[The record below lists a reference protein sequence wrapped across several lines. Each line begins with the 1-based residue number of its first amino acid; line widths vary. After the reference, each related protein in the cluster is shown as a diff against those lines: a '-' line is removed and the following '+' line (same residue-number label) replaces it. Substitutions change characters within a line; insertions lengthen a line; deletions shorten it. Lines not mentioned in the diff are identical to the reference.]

1 MLTNFRLLLVF
12 QNRSAQLRSQG
23 CAENSDKE
31 LASGNAAQESARR
44 HSSLLLAVAI
54 LFLLHQCGHRQS
66 LGSPFFLDFALGD
79 NFLLLDGGLG
89 LLAPHFALVRWQGS
103 CVLRVAADGA
113 RHVTGAWTG

>member
-12 QNRSAQLRSQG
+12 QNRPAQLRSQN
-23 CAENSDKE
+23 CAENRDKR
-31 LASGNAAQESARR
+31 LASGAAQDSMPDGD
-44 HSSLLLAVAI
+44 SLLLAIAI

-89 LLAPHFALVRWQGS
+89 LLASHFALV
-103 CVLRVAADGA
+103 
-113 RHVTGAWTG
+113 